1 MPKRSNQF
9 QRIVHAIVGQLAP
22 SAATVRSCVELP
34 ERESGTLREVDTVIE
49 IGAGLSM
56 VRIAVECRER
66 GRRADVQWIDELIG
80 KYSRLPIHRI
90 VAVSSSGF
98 SRAAHAKASSHNID
112 LVTPK
117 QVTSTNWPERFA
129 QPRRHLRF
137 CWCKFD
143 PKRLIGVSTKG
154 LVFDV
159 LPDDMIFEGKD
170 NGRKTHTAVEFLRS
184 LFGDIDTAMKEALD
198 PETVQLAMREGK
210 AEVLCGMTVED
221 VVVGQRGKEFPL
233 KAFIVP
239 VDVELSDHTEPVYA
253 TYGDALVSRLS
264 FAGYDIA
271 TVEVADGSPKV
282 AVIEMPKHLRT
293 DDDGTSKT

>member
-9 QRIVHAIVGQLAP
+9 QRIVHAIVSKLAP
-22 SAATVRSCVELP
+22 SPATIRSCVELP
-34 ERESGTLREVDTVIE
+34 ERDSGTLREVDTVIE

-56 VRIAVECRER
+56 VRVAVECRER

-80 KYSRLPIHRI
+80 KYSRLPIDRI

-117 QVTSTNWPERFA
+117 QVASTNWPERFA
-129 QPRRHLRF
+129 QPRRRLQGWWCRF
-137 CWCKFD
+137 N
-143 PKRLIGVSTKG
+143 PKRLIGVGTEG
-154 LVFDV
+154 LVFDF
-159 LPDDMIFEGKD
+159 LPDDIVFEGKD
-170 NGRKTHTAVEFLRS
+170 DVRKTHTAVEFFRNL
-184 LFGDIDTAMKEALD
+184 LDDIDKALKEKLD
-198 PETVQLAMREGK
+198 PEIVQLAIREGK
-210 AEVLCGMTVED
+210 AEVLCGMTVD
-221 VVVGQRGKEFPL
+221 DIVVGHRGKESPL
-233 KAFIVP
+233 KAIFVP
-239 VDVELSDHTEPVYA
+239 VDVELSDCHDTMYA

-271 TVEVADGSPKV
+271 MVEVADGSPKV

-293 DDDGTSKT
+293 DDVGTSEG